1 MSNMNEDTGQ
11 ERLAFIG
18 SLVIFA
24 SLLGLVLV
32 LLLIEYVLDG
42 SDSKKT
48 FQVFSLEFS
57 IRIISEATFKLFP
70 HVTLFLFANLYSLE
84 NLDLFKCKLILH
96 VAKCFY

>member
-1 MSNMNEDTGQ
+1 MNEDTGQ

-48 FQVFSLEFS
+48 FQVFPSN
-57 IRIISEATFKLFP
+57 FP
-70 HVTLFLFANLYSLE
+70 FESSAKQLSNCFPCDAFFTQKQSNLIVKNLKHFLFANL
-84 NLDLFKCKLILH
+84 
-96 VAKCFY
+96 